1 MRQRIPHT
9 SPMVD
14 LEMDRLGQNYFHAEP
29 SVILPGISNLPQHS
43 MHSLVT
49 ASGNAPNPEAHYLP
63 DPYDGSMLHGLNQYS
78 SVQHHHSLG
87 LSTPAPGNYY
97 YSYVTLPSSN
107 GLLPAP
113 LNHNVNDH
121 LPSSSNYGVIQ
132 TSSDGYG
139 RNSYSVDEVSDPR
152 KRKITEGIPGN
163 VQHLNGLASSSSS
176 VHLSNSRHPD
186 EVAMVEAS
194 SFPLPQSRWSGPRSS
209 VRVGSSGTR
218 HDPVLPPDH
227 NLSTLGNNRGQH
239 LQPANSTFWL
249 DQHLQANCGNGSA
262 SSWNQTS
269 TAPFMHG
276 TNTNGGLLETMNVGV
291 HRYHE
296 TAGNRNS
303 RNIQHPS
310 INHGHHIH
318 NHPSAVVQ
326 RIRGHNFQS
335 YPQVTAALY
344 GFPLN
349 SSYGTMNPHNLEIG
363 RRQPGVV
370 APTGHGL
377 HRLPRAGVAPDTT
390 TRPHNIS
397 QLRFLQA
404 DEVALLEIPD
414 LYEVGNSIDHHRDM
428 RLDIE
433 DMSYEEL
440 LALGERIGNVST
452 GLTEEIIKTQLKTRS
467 YVAPTIVVN
476 LEEDEDEDEQ
486 GSSLDQDADYCIICQ
501 DHYKNREKVGTLDC
515 GHEYHAS
522 CLKKWLLVK
531 NVCPICKSE
540 AVATDRKER

>member
-1 MRQRIPHT
+1 MRQRMPRT
-9 SPMVD
+9 SQMVD
-14 LEMDRLGQNYFHAEP
+14 LEMDRQGQNYLHAEP
-29 SVILPGISNLPQHS
+29 SVILPGTSNFPQHGMQS
-43 MHSLVT
+43 MVT
-49 ASGNAPNPEAHYLP
+49 ASGNAPNPETHYLP
-63 DPYDGSMLHGLNQYS
+63 DPYDVSMLHGLNQYS

-87 LSTPAPGNYY
+87 LSTAAPGNYY
-97 YSYVTLPSSN
+97 YSYITPPSSN

-113 LNHNVNDH
+113 LNHNVNDQ
-121 LPSSSNYGVIQ
+121 LPSSSNYGIQ

-139 RNSYSVDEVSDPR
+139 RNTYFVDEISDPR

-163 VQHLNGLASSSSS
+163 VQHLSGLASTSSSM
-176 VHLSNSRHPD
+176 HLSNSRIPD
-186 EVAMVEAS
+186 EVAMVGAS
-194 SFPLPQSRWSGPRSS
+194 SFPPPQSRWSGPRNSA
-209 VRVGSSGTR
+209 RAGSSGTR
-218 HDPVLPPDH
+218 RDSILPPDH
-227 NLSTLGNNRGQH
+227 NHSTIGNNRGQH
-239 LQPANSTFWL
+239 LQPANSSFWL

-262 SSWNQTS
+262 SSWNQNS

-276 TNTNGGLLETMNVGV
+276 TNTNGGLLETMNLGV

-310 INHGHHIH
+310 VNHGHHIH

-326 RIRGHNFQS
+326 RIRGHNFQF
-335 YPQVTAALY
+335 YPQVTAASY

-349 SSYGTMNPHNLEIG
+349 SSYGTMNPHSLEIG
-363 RRQPGVV
+363 RRQPGAV

-377 HRLPRAGVAPDTT
+377 HRIPRASVAADTT
-390 TRPHNIS
+390 TRHHSIP

-414 LYEVGNSIDHHRDM
+414 LYEVGNLVDHHRDM

-452 GLTEEIIKTQLKTRS
+452 GLTEESIKTQLKTRS
-467 YVAPTIVVN
+467 YIASTTVVN
-476 LEEDEDEDEQ
+476 LEEEEE
-486 GSSLDQDADYCIICQ
+486 GSNLDQDVDYCIICQ
-501 DHYKNREKVGTLDC
+501 DHYQNLEKVGTLDC

-540 AVATDRKER
+540 ALATDRKER